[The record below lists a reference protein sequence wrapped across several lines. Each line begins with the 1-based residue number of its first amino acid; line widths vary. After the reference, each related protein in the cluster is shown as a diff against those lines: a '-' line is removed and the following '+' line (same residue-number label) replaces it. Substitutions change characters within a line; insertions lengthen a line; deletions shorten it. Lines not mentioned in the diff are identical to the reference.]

1 MLTNEKVLE
10 IFKDYIDADKALDV
24 ISTRRGYAVMLWDFA
39 HRDWSDVVC
48 CQTPEALFD
57 KLLDSYALYQEFL
70 MIRDKSDSE
79 GEISETERAQ
89 IQKMCLPYLEKRKE
103 AETK

>member
-10 IFKDYIDADKALDV
+10 IFKDYIDADEALD
-24 ISTRRGYAVMLWDFA
+24 ILSTRRGYAVMLWDFA

-57 KLLDSYALYQEFL
+57 KLLDSFTGYQGFL
-70 MIRDKSDSE
+70 MIQRNSNGE
-79 GEISETERAQ
+79 GDINPKEREQ

-103 AETK
+103 AENT

>member
-10 IFKDYIDADKALDV
+10 IFKDYIDADEALD
-24 ISTRRGYAVMLWDFA
+24 ILSTRRGYAVMLWDFA

-57 KLLDSYALYQEFL
+57 KLLDS
-70 MIRDKSDSE
+70 
-79 GEISETERAQ
+79 
-89 IQKMCLPYLEKRKE
+89 
-103 AETK
+103 